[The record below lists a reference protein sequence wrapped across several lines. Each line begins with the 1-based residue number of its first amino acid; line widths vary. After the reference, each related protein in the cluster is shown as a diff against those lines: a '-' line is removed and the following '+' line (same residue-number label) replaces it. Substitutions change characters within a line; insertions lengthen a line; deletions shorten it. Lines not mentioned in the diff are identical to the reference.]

1 MGETVQRVA
10 TLSHR
15 YFPGSGTLRLIYPG
29 LVAAGTIG
37 LAAAWLGE
45 QYKAPVMLFA
55 LLIGMA
61 FHFLYEETKCIA
73 GIDVASK
80 NVLRVGVALLG
91 ARITISQIL
100 GLGIM
105 PLVTVLV
112 GTGSTILIG
121 IWAAKRFGLS
131 RTFGVLSGGAVGI
144 CGASAALAIS
154 SVLPKGRE
162 GERDT
167 ILTVVVVTALSTLA
181 MIFYPMLVGAIHL
194 NHVASGI
201 FLGGTIHDVAQ
212 VEGAGYTISPQ
223 TGDIAT
229 YVKLLRVS
237 MLLPV
242 VFVIALVLRG
252 STGAGNAQMPVPLF
266 LFGFV
271 LLVVL
276 GSIGLLPKAGVDA
289 AGFVSRW
296 CLVTAVAAL
305 GVKTSFSALAKAGW
319 RPVLLMVFETAW
331 IGGVVLS
338 AVLLWR

>member
-1 MGETVQRVA
+1 MDETLRRAAAVHEA
-10 TLSHR
+10 H
-15 YFPGSGTLRLIYPG
+15 FPGSETLRKVYPG
-29 LVAAGTIG
+29 LIAAGTIG

-61 FHFLYEETKCIA
+61 FHFLYEETKCVA

-100 GLGIM
+100 SLGVM
-105 PLVTVLV
+105 PLATVLV
-112 GTGSTILIG
+112 GTGSTILMG
-121 IWAAKRFGLS
+121 TWAAKRFGLS

-154 SVLPKGRE
+154 SVLPKGAE

-194 NHVASGI
+194 DHVASGI

-212 VEGAGYTISPQ
+212 VEGAGYTISQQ

-237 MLLPV
+237 MLLPA
-242 VFVIALVLRG
+242 VFAIALVLRG
-252 STGAGNAQMPVPLF
+252 QTAAGKAQMPVPVF
-266 LFGFV
+266 LLGFV
-271 LLVVL
+271 VLVVL
-276 GSIGLLPKAGVDA
+276 GSIGLLPKAGVEA

-296 CLVTAVAAL
+296 CLVTAVGAL
-305 GVKTSFSALAKAGW
+305 GVKTSFSALIKAGW
-319 RPVLLMVFETAW
+319 RPALLMVFETAW
-331 IGGVVLS
+331 IGAVVLS
-338 AVLLWR
+338 AVLLWH